1 MRLKILAFILIL
13 ATAGYSGAFD
23 DRYPSARS
31 AGMANAFTA
40 VANDAWAAFYNPA
53 GLAQISN
60 YQAGLAYQRP
70 FGLSF
75 FNSVFGAAVMPLPGE
90 YGTVSLTF
98 ESFGVKY
105 KGTTLSNETTATLSH
120 GFYLLNDIHSSLS
133 IGYNLKLYHMS
144 LGTSVDGAE
153 LGSAATVGL
162 DVGMMAS
169 IYKRTWLGLFIYNLN
184 NPKLGVET
192 AEELPRRVVVGAAY
206 RPYTGLTT
214 SISVDQSVGAEMQVE
229 AGFEFQLVEM
239 LALRLGASSN
249 PNRITA
255 GLGINFE
262 NFQLDYAFRSHPVLA
277 ETHMFSLLYSW

>member
-1 MRLKILAFILIL
+1 MRMKIIGLVLLFAI
-13 ATAGYSGAFD
+13 AGYGGAFD

-31 AGMANAFTA
+31 AGMGNAFTA

-53 GLAQISN
+53 GLAQLGQ
-60 YQAGLAYQRP
+60 YQAGIGYQRP

-75 FNSVFGAAVMPLPGE
+75 FNSVFGSAVMPLPGD
-90 YGTVSLTF
+90 YGTISVSI

-105 KGTTLSNETTATLSH
+105 KGTTLSNETTAMLSH
-120 GFYLLNDIHSSLS
+120 GFYLLNDIHTSLS
-133 IGYNLKLYHMS
+133 IGYNLKFYHMS
-144 LGTSVDGAE
+144 LGTSVEGAE
-153 LGSAATVGL
+153 LGSGGTVGM
-162 DVGMMAS
+162 DVGVMAS
-169 IYKRTWLGLFIYNLN
+169 IYKRTYLGLFVYNIN
-184 NPKLGVET
+184 NPRLGVET
-192 AEELPRRVVVGAAY
+192 SEDLPRRVVVGAAY

-214 SISVDQSVGAEMQVE
+214 SISVDQSLGAEMQVE

-255 GLGINFE
+255 GLGLNFE